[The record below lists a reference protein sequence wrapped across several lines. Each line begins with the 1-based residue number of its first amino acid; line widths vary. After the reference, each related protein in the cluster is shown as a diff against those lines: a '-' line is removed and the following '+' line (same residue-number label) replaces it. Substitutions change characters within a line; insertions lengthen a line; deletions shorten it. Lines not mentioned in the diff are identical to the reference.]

1 MNEMTVPLLHKTP
14 KLSAL
19 ASIALLMIAIGGCG
33 DREYMWDPLRIDA
46 DAPTEFSTTK
56 SGLKYKVLRRGS
68 GNFPLD
74 GDKVWTHFKLSLTD
88 GTVIDNSYRMGFAG
102 EFEVGDKNHPVG
114 FYEGMKL
121 IAEGGMIEL
130 VISPELGY
138 GDTSMGAIPGGSTI
152 IYQIELI
159 NIR

>member
-1 MNEMTVPLLHKTP
+1 MSVALLSKTP
-14 KLSAL
+14 KTAAL
-19 ASIALLMIAIGGCG
+19 TCLAMFMVAIAGCG
-33 DREYMWDPLRIDA
+33 EREYAWDPLRIDS
-46 DAPTEFSTTK
+46 DAPTEYSTTK
-56 SGLKYKVLRRGS
+56 SGLKYKVLRKGS
-68 GNFPLD
+68 GDFPLD

-88 GTVIDNSYRMGFAG
+88 GTVIDNSYRMGFAS

-114 FYEGMKL
+114 FNEGMKL

-130 VISPELGY
+130 VMSPELGY
-138 GDTSMGAIPGGSTI
+138 GDAKTGAIPGGSTI

>member
-1 MNEMTVPLLHKTP
+1 MSVPLLFKIP
-14 KLSAL
+14 KSVAL
-19 ASIALLMIAIGGCG
+19 TSLATFMVAIAGCG
-33 DREYMWDPLRIDA
+33 EREYAWDPLRIDS
-46 DAPTEFSTTK
+46 DAPTEYSTTK
-56 SGLKYKVLRRGS
+56 SGLKYKVLRKGS
-68 GNFPLD
+68 GDFPLD

-88 GTVIDNSYRMGFAG
+88 GTVIDNSYRMGFAS

-114 FYEGMKL
+114 FNEGMKL

-130 VISPELGY
+130 VMSPELGY
-138 GDTSMGAIPGGSTI
+138 GDATTGAIPGGSTI